1 MKFIY
6 FLFLALLCTSCNM
19 IKLLRMSEP
28 NDESTIEVNRFV
40 KKYKYDYSL
49 FADDSKLWMQ
59 KTKKYGINNDTSK
72 YSLIQVRIF
81 QRDGSLHS
89 AYSQCMGDFN
99 EKNFVDSFPLKK
111 NDYPYINTLL
121 KFKNEMDFL
130 DLSAEK
136 KEQILSKSINYKY
149 TYVVYYVIWTN
160 TFSKH
165 VLSEVSKIKSKY
177 PNEVMVVLVNVAR
190 DTNGKF
196 I

>member
-1 MKFIY
+1 
-6 FLFLALLCTSCNM
+6 
-19 IKLLRMSEP
+19 MSEP